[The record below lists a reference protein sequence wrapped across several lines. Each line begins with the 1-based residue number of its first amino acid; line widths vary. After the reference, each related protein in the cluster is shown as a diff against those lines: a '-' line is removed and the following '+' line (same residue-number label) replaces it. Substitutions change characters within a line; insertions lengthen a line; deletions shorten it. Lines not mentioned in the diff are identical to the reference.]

1 MKDLFKFPLNIQ
13 LFGDELASE
22 TTEGQE
28 NSDGEETKQLT
39 QSDIDRAVSAAVK
52 TRDEKHA
59 LELKKAV
66 TNAINEE
73 KRLSALSEEDRK
85 NEALEKANQA
95 IADKEKELDLKILR
109 LDVGEVL
116 VKRGLDPEL
125 LDFVLGDNLEA
136 SIAKI
141 DKLSKSIDN
150 QVGSR
155 IKQVVAKPGV
165 PTKSTGK
172 VMTKAEIMAIKD
184 DAERQKQ
191 IALHPELFNYG
202 G

>member
-1 MKDLFKFPLNIQ
+1 MKWYLKRRGPR
-13 LFGDELASE
+13 EL
-22 TTEGQE
+22 G
-28 NSDGEETKQLT
+28 GEETKPLT
-39 QSDIDRAVSAAVK
+39 QSDVDRAVSAAVK

-109 LDVGEVL
+109 FDVGEVL

-125 LDFVLGDNLEA
+125 LDFVLGENLED

-155 IKQVVAKPGV
+155 IKQVVAKPEYLQSQQG
-165 PTKSTGK
+165 
-172 VMTKAEIMAIKD
+172 
-184 DAERQKQ
+184 R
-191 IALHPELFNYG
+191 L
-202 G
+202 

>member
-22 TTEGQE
+22 TVEGQE
-28 NSDGEETKQLT
+28 NSGGEETKPLT
-39 QSDIDRAVSAAVK
+39 QSDVDRAVSAAVK

-73 KRLSALSEEDRK
+73 KRLSALSEEESK

-109 LDVGEVL
+109 FDVGEVL

-125 LDFVLGDNLEA
+125 LDFVLGENLED

-191 IALHPELFNYG
+191 IALHPEVFTYG